1 MKENGVGVGV
11 EGERK
16 RVGDR
21 KRCKDRKAG
30 GDEDLTKSPK
40 QKGD

>member
-1 MKENGVGVGV
+1 MGWGM

-21 KRCKDRKAG
+21 KRCKDREAG
-30 GDEDLTKSPK
+30 GDEDLTKSPR
-40 QKGD
+40 QKGG